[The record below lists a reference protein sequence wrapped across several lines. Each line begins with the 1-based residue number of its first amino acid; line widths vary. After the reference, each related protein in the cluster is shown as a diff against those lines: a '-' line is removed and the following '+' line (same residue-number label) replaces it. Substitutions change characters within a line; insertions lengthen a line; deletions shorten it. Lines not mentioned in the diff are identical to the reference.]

1 MRALSLALLLFAAW
15 APAQVTEP
23 FFFIQAADPQFG
35 YSARSLDDFRQET
48 ANFEFL
54 VATANRLRPAFVV
67 VTGDLVN
74 RASNP
79 GQVAEFKRI
88 AAMLD
93 KSIPLYTLPGNHD
106 IGDVVAPDH
115 LANYRKSFGPDYYT
129 FRHGGA
135 AFFALNSCIVSNPQR
150 VPEELVKQERW
161 LRAELEKARRDGVRP
176 LMVFQHHSWFLSSAG
191 EPDTYRNILLE
202 RRKPYL
208 ALFREYGVTHSF
220 AGHLHRNV
228 LAKDGDFEMVT
239 TAPIGQPRGDDR
251 SGFRVVIVRPGSV
264 EHRFYD
270 MGSVPNRIELNPA
283 PATAAK

>member
-1 MRALSLALLLFAAW
+1 MRVLAALILLVVSL
-15 APAQVTEP
+15 APAQVREP

-35 YSARSLDDFRQET
+35 FGAWSLTDFRQET

-79 GQVAEFKRI
+79 GQVAEFQRV
-88 AAMLD
+88 ASRLD
-93 KSIPLYTLPGNHD
+93 KSVPLYTLPGNHD

-115 LANYRKSFGPDYYT
+115 LANYRKSFGPDYHT

-135 AFFALNSCIVSNPQR
+135 AFFALNSCMISNPQR
-150 VPEELVKQERW
+150 VPEEFARQEKW
-161 LRAELEKARRDGVRP
+161 LREELEKARRDGIER
-176 LMVFQHHSWFLSSAG
+176 LIVFQHHPWFLAAAD
-191 EPDTYRNILLE
+191 EPDQYRNILLE

-208 ALFREYGVTHSF
+208 ALFREYGVSHVF

-228 LAKDGDFEMVT
+228 LASDGGLEMVT
-239 TAPIGQPRGDDR
+239 TASIGPARGKDH
-251 SGFRVVIVRPGSV
+251 SGFRVVIVRPDAV
-264 EHRFYD
+264 VHEYFP
-270 MGSVPNRIELNPA
+270 MGRVPNKIPLQPPA
-283 PATAAK
+283 K